1 MARLAFTLALMFFVF
16 FSGYFMGRKQII
28 DEIKQLT
35 KELKEK

>member
-1 MARLAFTLALMFFVF
+1 MTLFLLTFSVMFIAYWI
-16 FSGYFMGRKQII
+16 GYLMGRKQII